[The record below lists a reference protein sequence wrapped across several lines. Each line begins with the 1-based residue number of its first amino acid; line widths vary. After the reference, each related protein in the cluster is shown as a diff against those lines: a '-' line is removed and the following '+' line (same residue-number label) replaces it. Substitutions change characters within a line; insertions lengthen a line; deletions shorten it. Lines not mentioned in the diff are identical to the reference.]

1 MIHLSEDELLQHA
14 LDFEDDPA
22 KRAEADAHITSCQS
36 CSAQLEQVHRDL
48 AIISGIKP
56 RKQPQLLPGRHQ
68 PHSTRLYFGVAA
80 LVVLSFA
87 AGFYASE
94 LVERKPAS
102 VVPSTL
108 VPASPDLSHATQS
121 QSDATQVTY
130 PESAVTAPG
139 IR

>member
-1 MIHLSEDELLQHA
+1 MTHLSEDELLQLA
-14 LDFEDDPA
+14 LDLEDDPA
-22 KRAEADAHITSCQS
+22 RRAEVEAHITSCQS
-36 CSAQLEQVHRDL
+36 CSERLERIRGDL

-56 RKQPQLLPGRHQ
+56 MKQPQLLPGRHH

-80 LVVLSFA
+80 LIVLSFA

-102 VVPSTL
+102 VVPSAL
-108 VPASPDLSHATQS
+108 VPTSPDPSHATQAR
-121 QSDATQVTY
+121 SDATQVTY
-130 PESAVTAPG
+130 PETALTTRG